1 MLSDPALIVDEKGNF
16 LNVNSA
22 FEEVTGLSRKEL
34 IGIHFSKLNILTAE
48 MKAAL
53 SEILKK
59 RMQGEPNEPYEVC
72 FIGKAGETRCVE
84 VKERKIRYAGQPAYL
99 NRAP

>member
-1 MLSDPALIVDEKGNF
+1 MNMKNYRSSGKASVLLDLLSDPALIVDEKGNF

-34 IGIHFSKLNILTAE
+34 IGNPFSKLNILTAE

-53 SEILKK
+53 SEIQKK
-59 RMQGEPNEPYEVC
+59 RIPDEPNEP
-72 FIGKAGETRCVE
+72 
-84 VKERKIRYAGQPAYL
+84 IRGLFY
-99 NRAP
+99 R